1 MVAVTTTTS
10 RPRRSLGRERHL
22 SVVARPLATSR
33 PRPTTTA
40 GAVVV
45 GVPHDVARCG
55 CHRHAGAST
64 SVDPGAFPV
73 RPLSAATYR
82 RRRLAALVVVVGLA
96 IAAWT
101 ALGALGG
108 ALTAPARSAP
118 SSAAGLHGRSAVDG
132 VTVVEVAPG
141 DTLWSIARRL
151 QPEGDPRPLVDRLA
165 ASNGGAVVRAGDR
178 LVVR

>member
-1 MVAVTTTTS
+1 VAV
-10 RPRRSLGRERHL
+10 
-22 SVVARPLATSR
+22 
-33 PRPTTTA
+33 
-40 GAVVV
+40 GA
-45 GVPHDVARCG
+45 PHDVARCG
-55 CHRHAGAST
+55 CHRHGGAAT
-64 SVDPGAFPV
+64 LVDRGALGV
-73 RPLSAATYR
+73 RSLSAATYR

-108 ALTAPARSAP
+108 VLTAPVRSAP
-118 SSAAGLHGRSAVDG
+118 HGAEGLRGPNPVGGA
-132 VTVVEVAPG
+132 TVVDVAPG

-178 LVVR
+178 LVVG

>member
-1 MVAVTTTTS
+1 MVAVTTTAS
-10 RPRRSLGRERHL
+10 RPRRSAGRERHL
-22 SVVARPLATSR
+22 
-33 PRPTTTA
+33 
-40 GAVVV
+40 AVVV
-45 GVPHDVARCG
+45 GAPHDVARCG
-55 CHRHAGAST
+55 CHRHGGAAPL
-64 SVDPGAFPV
+64 VDPGVLGV
-73 RPLSAATYR
+73 RSLSTATYR

-108 ALTAPARSAP
+108 ALTAPVRSSPPPAE
-118 SSAAGLHGRSAVDG
+118 GLRGPNAVDG
-132 VTVVEVAPG
+132 ATVVEVGPG

-178 LVVR
+178 LVVG